1 MRKTIAL
8 ALALGCVPA
17 FGQPNPDVY
26 DAATLTITTGGTS
39 QQVFAFNQSRRLLL
53 IQNPT
58 TASEPLFC
66 NFGAAA
72 SLTLGSS
79 FSLAAGQSIFFS
91 QPNFVPKASV
101 NCNATTTTHAFTAKE
116 G

>member
-17 FGQPNPDVY
+17 FAQNPDVY
-26 DAATLTITTGGTS
+26 DAATLTITVGGTS
-39 QQVFAFNQSRRLLL
+39 QQVFPFNSSRRLLL

-58 TASEPLFC
+58 TATEALFC

-72 SLTLGSS
+72 SLSLGSS

-101 NCNATTTTHAFTAKE
+101 NCTATTAAHAFTAKE